1 MAFLHFLSF
10 SKHTKSICRTIYSNG
25 TYLTSATKPIKIN
38 QNFSLTARNADRC
51 RSYSRRSWF
60 KSKRSSY
67 DIVDLCE
74 VGPRRVVPDYI
85 PKPSY
90 SETGIE
96 DEPKDHIEI
105 LDADDVQRMRQ
116 SCSLAKIVLDE
127 ISRHISVK
135 MIPFILNEFLR
146 DANFKLYFS

>member
-10 SKHTKSICRTIYSNG
+10 SKHTKSICRTIYSNS
-25 TYLTSATKPIKIN
+25 TYLKSATKPIKIN
-38 QNFSLTARNADRC
+38 LNPSLTTTNTVQSRN
-51 RSYSRRSWF
+51 YSRRSWF

-90 SETGIE
+90 SATGIE

-105 LDADDVQRMRQ
+105 LDAENVQCMRQ

-127 ISRHISVK
+127 ISRHISVQ
-135 MIPFILNEFLR
+135 MIRFILN
-146 DANFKLYFS
+146 